1 MGDPSV
7 EVSEENRDA
16 SQEAKIQ
23 AMEAIS
29 EGTFCISWMWVM
41 FNLTNYFLMFN
52 NLVFHLIGKL
62 DEAIENLTKAIML
75 NPTSAI
81 MYASRGA

>member
-29 EGTFCISWMWVM
+29 EGNVHTSVKVI
-41 FNLTNYFLMFN
+41 Y
-52 NLVFHLIGKL
+52 
-62 DEAIENLTKAIML
+62 L
-75 NPTSAI
+75 N
-81 MYASRGA
+81 